1 MTYQNNIEKAKS
13 IPIATILDSFG
24 VYKQGKNYRCI
35 FHDDNNPSAYIMKDG
50 CHLFCTSCQESFST
64 IDVYMKLTGVYDVMQ
79 AVDELN
85 NGYAFTGFNTANA
98 TQSTPVESENEKNTE
113 VQFRLEMINRNNK
126 DKLIEYLR
134 SRNIARD
141 NESAERLFKKLDKHN
156 IVYGADDMGQAT
168 FIFND
173 NFLIY
178 RSQKYNENRVNK
190 NAKMD
195 VVEFSGGFAKTVYV
209 VEGIYDALT
218 LLDNPFV
225 DVNVICLNSLNMK
238 KKFFKKIDDELDKY
252 KEYEFVIALDNDRA
266 VKMDENKELEVEKVI
281 KQMEDFFKKRK
292 LNYSKFHRLY
302 NSNFKDINEMR
313 MNNIL

>member
-1 MTYQNNIEKAKS
+1 MAYNNNIEQAKR
-13 IPIATILDSFG
+13 IPISNILDGFG
-24 VYKQGKNYRCI
+24 IYKEGKNYRCM
-35 FHDDNNPSAYIMKDG
+35 FHDDHNPSAYIMKDG
-50 CHLFCTSCQESFST
+50 CHMYCTSCGKSFST
-64 IDVYMKLTGVYDVMQ
+64 IDVYMELTGIYDVIQ

-85 NGYAFTGFNTANA
+85 DGYNFTGFKKDTSTENTTTETNG
-98 TQSTPVESENEKNTE
+98 ENSEVKY
-113 VQFRLEMINRNNK
+113 RLEMIERNSK

-168 FIFND
+168 FIFNE

-195 VVEFSGGFAKTVYV
+195 VVEFTGGFAKTVYV

-218 LLDNPFV
+218 LLDNPYV

-238 KKFFKKIDDELDKY
+238 KKFFKKIDNEIDKY
-252 KEYEFVIALDNDRA
+252 KDCEFVIALDNDRA
-266 VKMDENKELEVEKVI
+266 VKKDAKELEVEKVI
-281 KQMEDFFKKRK
+281 KQMEDFFNKRK
-292 LNYSKFHRLY
+292 LSYSKFHRLY
-302 NSNFKDINEMR
+302 NSSFKDINEMR

>member
-1 MTYQNNIEKAKS
+1 MAYNNNIEQAKR
-13 IPIATILDSFG
+13 IPISNILDGFG
-24 VYKQGKNYRCI
+24 VYREGKNYRCM
-35 FHDDNNPSAYIMKDG
+35 FHNDNNPSAYIMQDG
-50 CHLFCTSCQESFST
+50 CHMYCTSCAKAFST
-64 IDVYMKLTGVYDVMQ
+64 IDVYMELTGIYDVIQ

-85 NGYAFTGFNTANA
+85 DSYNFTGFKKD
-98 TQSTPVESENEKNTE
+98 TPVENTTIETNGENSEVKY
-113 VQFRLEMINRNNK
+113 RLEMINRNSK

-141 NESAERLFKKLDKHN
+141 DINVTNLFKKLDAHN
-156 IVYGADDMGQAT
+156 IVYGVDDMGQAT
-168 FIFND
+168 FVFND
-173 NFLIY
+173 DFLIY
-178 RSQKYNENRVNK
+178 RNKKFNENRVNK

-195 VVEFSGGFAKTVYV
+195 VVEFTGGFAKTVYV

-218 LLDNPFV
+218 LLDNPYT

-238 KKFFKKIDDELDKY
+238 KKFFQKIDNELDKY

-266 VKMDENKELEVEKVI
+266 VKSNEDKELEVEKVI

-302 NSNFKDINEMR
+302 NSKYKDINEMR